1 MAAKTF
7 TIDDYGTLIPFDENG
22 RELTD
27 EEKKTCSL
35 YQAAKIIHDIHIKQS
50 ELRDL
55 YVRAGLRETYE
66 EVYGDR
72 LPFEE
77 FLELPKKKNEK
88 PILPKT
94 KTYIFTLTGER
105 EDTPEKIP
113 TLINKITKKQKELSD
128 AEKEKTKII
137 KSLTGK
143 NNAGLAYQDSKK
155 IKKQCVNEYEE
166 KKIKKPDLKKSD
178 FARSFA
184 KKHNLKPNKAIEWL
198 KPEKH
203 QKK

>member
-1 MAAKTF
+1 MTTKTF
-7 TIDDYGTLIPFDENG
+7 TIDDCGTLIPFDENG

-113 TLINKITKKQKELSD
+113 TLINKITKKQKELRYEIKIT
-128 AEKEKTKII
+128 EK
-137 KSLTGK
+137 
-143 NNAGLAYQDSKK
+143 A
-155 IKKQCVNEYEE
+155 
-166 KKIKKPDLKKSD
+166 
-178 FARSFA
+178 
-184 KKHNLKPNKAIEWL
+184 
-198 KPEKH
+198 
-203 QKK
+203 